1 MPQACYN
8 SITKE
13 AVNMR
18 KPNKRLVEMAEKLK
32 KYDLNKPINRPI
44 NKEPVKHESIKPGH
58 MQARNCSAEYW
69 FK

>member
-1 MPQACYN
+1 
-8 SITKE
+8 
-13 AVNMR
+13 MR